1 MTPPTRERAAAAVPH
16 AAGPEQDRSD
26 ETAGTAGSRPIIE
39 LRGVRKS
46 FGDHEAL
53 RGVSVDVHEGEVLVL
68 IGPSG
73 SGKTTLI
80 RTINAIERVQ
90 AGDIRIGDVQLVR
103 TGADGNVAYCDQKT
117 VRTVR
122 RTVGMVFQKFNL
134 FPHRSVLENVTEAP
148 MHVLGTPRRDAED
161 KAMALLRRIALAE
174 KADAFPHELSG
185 GQQQRVAIARAL
197 AMEPRAML
205 FDEVTSALD
214 PELVGEVLLVMRQLA
229 DSGMTMIVV
238 THEMQFARQVADRVI
253 VMDQGLI
260 IEEGTPEQIFT
271 APRQERTASFLR
283 RVLHQD
289 SEVS

>member
-1 MTPPTRERAAAAVPH
+1 MTQPPPEDPATAAA
-16 AAGPEQDRSD
+16 PEAN
-26 ETAGTAGSRPIIE
+26 ETPGSGCPARSRPLIE

-80 RTINAIERVQ
+80 RTINAIETVQ
-90 AGDIRIGDVQLVR
+90 SGDIRIGDVQLAR
-103 TGADGNVAYCDQKT
+103 SRADGKAVYCDQKT
-117 VRTVR
+117 LRSVR

-134 FPHRSVLENVTEAP
+134 FPHRSVLENITEAP
-148 MHVLGTPRRDAED
+148 TRVLGIARANAEA
-161 KAMALLRRIALAE
+161 KAMELLRRVALLD
-174 KADAFPHELSG
+174 KAHSFPHELSG

-229 DSGMTMIVV
+229 ESGMTMIVV

-253 VMDQGLI
+253 VMDHGVI
-260 IEEGTPEQIFT
+260 IEEGAPKQIFT
-271 APRQERTASFLR
+271 APRQERTATFLR

-289 SEVS
+289 SEVI

>member
-1 MTPPTRERAAAAVPH
+1 MTPPPRDPATAAAPDGTREQDPSG
-16 AAGPEQDRSD
+16 GPGEPAR
-26 ETAGTAGSRPIIE
+26 SRPIIE

-53 RGVSVDVHEGEVLVL
+53 RGVSVDVHDGEVLVL

-80 RTINAIERVQ
+80 RTINAIETVQ
-90 AGDIRIGDVQLVR
+90 AGDIRIGDIHLSR
-103 TGADGNVAYCDQKT
+103 TSADGKAVYCDQKT
-117 VRTVR
+117 VRSVR

-134 FPHRSVLENVTEAP
+134 FPHRTVLQNVTEAP
-148 MHVLGTPRRDAED
+148 MHVLGMPRGEAEA
-161 KAMALLRRIALAE
+161 KAMALLRRVALAD
-174 KADAFPHELSG
+174 KAHSLPHELSG

-214 PELVGEVLLVMRQLA
+214 PELVDEVLLVMRQLA
-229 DSGMTMIVV
+229 KSGTTMIVV

-253 VMDQGLI
+253 VMDQGVI

-271 APRQERTASFLR
+271 APAQERTATFLR

-289 SEVS
+289 SEAS

>member
-1 MTPPTRERAAAAVPH
+1 MTPPPRDPASASAPDAIR
-16 AAGPEQDRSD
+16 EQDPSG
-26 ETAGTAGSRPIIE
+26 EAGGTARSRPIIE

-73 SGKTTLI
+73 SGKTTLL
-80 RTINAIERVQ
+80 RTINAIEMVQ
-90 AGDIRIGDVQLVR
+90 AGDIRIGDVALTR
-103 TGADGNVAYCDQKT
+103 TRADGTAVYCDQKA
-117 VRTVR
+117 VQSVR

-134 FPHRSVLENVTEAP
+134 FPHRTVLENVTEAP
-148 MHVLGTPRRDAED
+148 THVLGMPRGEAQA
-161 KAMALLRRIALAE
+161 KAMALLRRVALAD
-174 KADAFPHELSG
+174 KAHSLPHELSG

-214 PELVGEVLLVMRQLA
+214 PELVDEVLLVMRQLA
-229 DSGMTMIVV
+229 KSGMTMIVV

-253 VMDQGLI
+253 VMDQGVI
-260 IEEGTPEQIFT
+260 IEEGSPEQIFT
-271 APRQERTASFLR
+271 APRQERTATFLR

-289 SEVS
+289 SEVK

>member
-1 MTPPTRERAAAAVPH
+1 MTPPPQDQATAVVPDTTP
-16 AAGPEQDRSD
+16 AEDGSDGPG
-26 ETAGTAGSRPIIE
+26 GTARSRPIIE

-80 RTINAIERVQ
+80 RTINAIETVQ
-90 AGDIRIGDVQLVR
+90 AGDIRIGDVQLAR
-103 TGADGNVAYCDQKT
+103 TGAGGRAVYCDQKA
-117 VRTVR
+117 VRSVR

-134 FPHRSVLENVTEAP
+134 FPHRTVLENVTEAP
-148 MHVLGTPRRDAED
+148 TRVLGMARRDAED
-161 KAMALLRRIALAE
+161 RAMALLRRVALVD
-174 KADAFPHELSG
+174 KAHSLPHELSG

-197 AMEPRAML
+197 AMQPRAML

-214 PELVGEVLLVMRQLA
+214 PELVDDVLLVMRQLA
-229 DSGMTMIVV
+229 ESGMTMIVV

-253 VMDQGLI
+253 VMDHGVI

-271 APRQERTASFLR
+271 APRQERTATFLR

>member
-1 MTPPTRERAAAAVPH
+1 LRE
-16 AAGPEQDRSD
+16 
-26 ETAGTAGSRPIIE
+26 
-39 LRGVRKS
+39 VRKS

-80 RTINAIERVQ
+80 RTINAIETVQ
-90 AGDIRIGDVQLVR
+90 SGDIRIGDVQLAR
-103 TGADGNVAYCDQKT
+103 SGADGKSAYCDQKT
-117 VRTVR
+117 LRSVR

-134 FPHRSVLENVTEAP
+134 FPHRSVLENITEAP
-148 MHVLGTPRRDAED
+148 TRVLGIARANAEA
-161 KAMALLRRIALAE
+161 KAIELLRRVALLD
-174 KADAFPHELSG
+174 KAHSFPHELSG

-214 PELVGEVLLVMRQLA
+214 PELVDEVLAVMRQLA
-229 DSGMTMIVV
+229 ESGMTMIVV

-253 VMDQGLI
+253 VMDHGVI
-260 IEEGTPEQIFT
+260 IEEGSPKQIFT
-271 APRQERTASFLR
+271 APRQERTATFLR

-289 SEVS
+289 SEVR